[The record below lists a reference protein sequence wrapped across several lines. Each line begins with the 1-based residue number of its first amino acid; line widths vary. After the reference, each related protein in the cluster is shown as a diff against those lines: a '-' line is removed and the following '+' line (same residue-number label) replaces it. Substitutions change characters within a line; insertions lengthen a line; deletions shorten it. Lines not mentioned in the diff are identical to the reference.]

1 MSQRY
6 KDKSASPRREAQS
19 VSAPD
24 AEARERVVVDL
35 GEATERRKEF
45 LARLSRMSAEE
56 RLRAARFGGLTRWER
71 GIWAARFP
79 DEVPLVNGEYEW
91 IALTLA
97 DLD

>member
-1 MSQRY
+1 MSRQQV
-6 KDKSASPRREAQS
+6 DNSADSRSEAHPSSLRAAEPRALAG
-19 VSAPD
+19 VD
-24 AEARERVVVDL
+24 LAEA
-35 GEATERRKEF
+35 GTRRNAF

-56 RLRAARFGGLTRWER
+56 RLRAARYAFTPWER
-71 GIWAARFP
+71 DIWAGRFP

>member
-1 MSQRY
+1 MSPQQVDESVPSR
-6 KDKSASPRREAQS
+6 SEAHSSSPRAAEPRALAG
-19 VSAPD
+19 VD
-24 AEARERVVVDL
+24 LAEA
-35 GEATERRKEF
+35 GTQRKAL

-56 RLRAARFGGLTRWER
+56 RLRAARYAFTPLER
-71 GIWAARFP
+71 DIWAGRFP